1 MQRYEKKCTFAN
13 FPTEKC
19 ACSCVLLI
27 FDQSHSFRDKRKWQ
41 IAFTTDACS
50 ESRENN
56 CFHATIT
63 GWRSQLTFGFEKGRQ
78 SGRLSRPRTPENT
91 LSKTQSRQGFLPALI
106 LDWLDKCRL
115 FHLYALDSV
124 SLVGV
129 EDEDLT
135 VCVLYISYCIKWNNV
150 YSILLQQ
157 REILHRTANSMREIF
172 LLHEQPETLH
182 LAACAGLHFHRQHFH
197 VT

>member
-13 FPTEKC
+13 
-19 ACSCVLLI
+19 
-27 FDQSHSFRDKRKWQ
+27 KRKWQ

-63 GWRSQLTFGFEKGRQ
+63 GPS
-78 SGRLSRPRTPENT
+78 PENT
-91 LSKTQSRQGFLPALI
+91 LSKTQSRQGLLPALI

-115 FHLYALDSV
+115 FHLNALDG
-124 SLVGV
+124 VGLAIA